1 MNTPAHVIINLLLLS
16 RKPDHR
22 RSAIIVAGAL
32 LPDLAIIVFYGW
44 HLLLGTNESQIW
56 SVEYYRP
63 LWQGGIDIFNSIP
76 LISLAML
83 LSWYARQY
91 LLLIFFSSML
101 LHVFGDLPLHH
112 DDAHRHFFPFSDWR
126 FESPVSYWD
135 PAHHGAWAGL
145 VEFVSVLAAAL
156 WMYWR
161 WALLR
166 PWVAVTTAVYLLY
179 WVYVFMV
186 WA

>member
-1 MNTPAHVIINLLLLS
+1 MNTPAHAMINLLLLS
-16 RKPDHR
+16 GKPDHG
-22 RSAIIVAGAL
+22 RSAAIVAGAL
-32 LPDLAIIVFYGW
+32 LPDLAIIVFYGG
-44 HLLLGTNESQIW
+44 HLLLGTSESQIW

-63 LWQGGIDIFNSIP
+63 FWQAWIDSFNSIP
-76 LISLAML
+76 LIGLAL
-83 LSWYARQY
+83 LLCWYARQY
-91 LLLIFFSSML
+91 LLLIIFGSML

-126 FESPVSYWD
+126 FQSPVSYWD

-145 VEFVSVLAAAL
+145 VEFVCVLAAAL

-161 WALLR
+161 WTLLR
-166 PWVAVTTAVYLLY
+166 PWVAVTTVIYLLY